1 MSFIGE
7 VASWLGL
14 SEAALALGYTAVNY
28 DGKAVYIEGV
38 RKILKIDTDEMAF
51 GLKKGILR
59 VSGVALE
66 ASELT
71 KSAVLVR
78 GEIHSITSSGGESK

>member
-14 SEAALALGYTAVNY
+14 SEAALAMGYTAVNY

-38 RKILKIDTDEMAF
+38 KKVLKIDPDEMAF
-51 GLKKGILR
+51 GLKNGVLR
-59 VSGVALE
+59 VSGEHLE
-66 ASELT
+66 ASEMT
-71 KSAVLVR
+71 KSTVLVR
-78 GEIHSITSSGGESK
+78 GEIRSISTGGGDAK

>member
-7 VASWLGL
+7 IASWLGL
-14 SEAALALGYTAVNY
+14 DEAALALGYTAVNY

-38 RKILKIDTDEMAF
+38 KKVLKIDPDEMAF
-51 GLKKGILR
+51 GIKNGVLR
-59 VSGVALE
+59 VSGAGLE

-78 GEIHSITSSGGESK
+78 GEIHSVSASGGESK